1 MTRIRASLRL
11 IRRSAALAGALTLGV
26 TGTALADI
34 TGTVRTP
41 GGSPV
46 AGISVTA
53 QEPDGSFAASA
64 TTNGAGQ
71 YVIPTSQLTGDTPPF
86 TLSAESNLCRVFP
99 ETAATASGTA
109 PGDGA
114 VVDLTLDARLFCAT
128 SSFGAPEATG
138 HAWPQRGLILA
149 PPGGTLTLQVQAGST
164 SGGGGYSLTLQ
175 DGTVVGTGTSRFSLP
190 LTAPATPYNGPLNL
204 VYTDSS
210 GPQTVQIATLQ
221 VGRPPVNQQPAANL
235 DLLAIVDVS
244 GSMGQNDPGFRRKTA
259 VQLLIDL
266 ASTGDRLAAVGFD
279 DSTKPIFARTTVSGN
294 AVKNRL
300 KGIANR
306 RIVNAGGTDYN
317 DGFVPGF
324 DALTTDPLNPQR
336 PKAVIFLT
344 DGAHNSGAY
353 ENAHLRFAFNGTGFS
368 WPVCV
373 VQLGRSGFD
382 ADDVARLR
390 RIAADTGGIFVR
402 SPTNAELES
411 LYFRCF
417 GRSTGERTLGK
428 PVVRVFRVGQ
438 VRAIPR
444 RIPRGQRRATFF
456 VSFQQGKYRLVL
468 RQPGGRVYTRSVGK
482 RVRLVKGRT
491 FAFFRVLQP
500 KAGRWTLRVQR
511 LPSGGRLDRATTTV
525 SVLPRR

>member
-1 MTRIRASLRL
+1 MTRIRASRRL

-41 GGSPV
+41 DGSPV
-46 AGISVTA
+46 AGVSVTA
-53 QEPDGSFAASA
+53 REPDGSIAAAA

-71 YVIPTSQLTGDTPPF
+71 YVIPTSQLTGDIPPF

-109 PGDGA
+109 PGDGV

-128 SSFGAPEATG
+128 SSFGAPEATA

-164 SGGGGYSLTLQ
+164 SGGGYTLTLQ

-210 GPQTVQIATLQ
+210 GPQTARIATLQ
-221 VGRPPVNQQPAANL
+221 VGRPPVSRQPAANL

-244 GSMGQNDPGFRRKTA
+244 GSMGSNDPGFRRKTA

-279 DSTKPIFARTTVSGN
+279 DSAKPIFARTTVSGN

-324 DALTTDPLNPQR
+324 DALTADPLNPQR

-353 ENAHLRFAFNGTGFS
+353 ENAHLRFAFNGTGSS

-402 SPTNAELES
+402 TPTNAELEN

-417 GRSTGERTLGK
+417 GRSSGEKQLGAA
-428 PVVRVFRVGQ
+428 VVRAFRVGQ
-438 VRAIPR
+438 VRSIVR
-444 RIPRGQRRATFF
+444 RVPAKQRRATFF
-456 VSFQQGKYRLVL
+456 VSFQQGRYRLVL
-468 RQPGGRVYTRSVGK
+468 RQPGGKVYTKSVGN
-482 RVRLVKGRT
+482 RVRLVKSRT
-491 FAFFRVLQP
+491 FAFFRVNRP

-511 LPSGGRLDRATTTV
+511 LPSGGSLDRATTTV
-525 SVLPRR
+525 SVLPPR